1 MFYFELLF
9 IDVGKTLELWVQEVD
24 YLRILEGGNLINFV
38 AMAVDKGDKLS
49 VVKTDTLRLK
59 VSKMLHIE
67 QNSILVFFCSC
78 YTQTPDITI
87 TLPEGGLKLYQPAT
101 INVSFTNPLSRRLSG
116 GKFSL
121 HGEGYLNDVSV
132 EVS

>member
-67 QNSILVFFCSC
+67 TELNFSIFLFLLHTDARHNYHSARGRIEALPTSHDQCVF
-78 YTQTPDITI
+78 
-87 TLPEGGLKLYQPAT
+87 
-101 INVSFTNPLSRRLSG
+101 
-116 GKFSL
+116 
-121 HGEGYLNDVSV
+121 H
-132 EVS
+132 